1 MPEVGMEKKIH
12 QIIIEMRKSLKKQF
26 VNNSFE
32 GLAKIKINLYIS
44 GDLSEYCSKSGITKY
59 RYSQKKNE
67 FISEFCID
75 RYYWNSEP
83 MLDIKKK
90 FLLFLESSFINLGIL
105 IKEKLKSK
113 GYNFDNEM
121 FKEIVL
127 KSLIAL

>member
-1 MPEVGMEKKIH
+1 
-12 QIIIEMRKSLKKQF
+12 MRKSLKKQF